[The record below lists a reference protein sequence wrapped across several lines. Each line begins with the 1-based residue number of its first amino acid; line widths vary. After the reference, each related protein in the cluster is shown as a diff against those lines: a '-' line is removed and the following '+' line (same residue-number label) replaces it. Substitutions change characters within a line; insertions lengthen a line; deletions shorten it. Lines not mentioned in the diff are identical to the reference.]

1 MLLQAVNQGQGSGMP
16 VMDRVI
22 QRSEGAVQD
31 DNHKIPY
38 NEVVTFRCLSNEKQL
53 PKKRSSFNAV

>member
-31 DNHKIPY
+31 DNQNMKHPQQD
-38 NEVVTFRCLSNEKQL
+38 NSMEGLTPHF
-53 PKKRSSFNAV
+53 